1 MSHLGEDFLLDP
13 GPDSVGTLRLRLA
26 VLVGVVA
33 LNLEVRLRPKLR
45 RDVELGDE
53 IVHQHLLPLV
63 LAEVLGDVLGLIQK
77 FRLCHAMVMKRTRRP
92 LIRITHSASAALR
105 AIHQTNVW

>member
-1 MSHLGEDFLLDP
+1 MRHLGEDFLLDP
-13 GPDSVGTLRLRLA
+13 GPDAAGTLRLCLS

-33 LNLEVRLRPKLR
+33 KNLEFRLHPKRR

-53 IVHQHLLPLV
+53 IVLEHLLPRF

-77 FRLCHAMVMKRTRRP
+77 VCLCHAMVMERTRRP
-92 LIRITHSASAALR
+92 LLRITHSVALR